1 MLFHHEVLSVDR
13 KNAMRNTAFIRL
25 QARTTLVSM
34 SFLTAVS
41 CTAYTPI
48 RGVETAPGNN
58 VRVRLNYKGA
68 VDLAPKIG
76 PRVRQLEGTVK
87 QATDSSLVIAVRR
100 VVRDDAGEDTYDGL
114 EVSIPPQDIETAEV
128 SKTSVS
134 RSILAAG
141 AIIATA
147 FLVAKGAS
155 DISGGSG
162 SRPPPVG
169 Q

>member
-1 MLFHHEVLSVDR
+1 M
-13 KNAMRNTAFIRL
+13 KNIAFMKL
-25 QARTTLVSM
+25 QGRTTLVGM
-34 SFLTAVS
+34 SFLAAVS

-48 RGVETAPGNN
+48 RGTEATPGYN
-58 VRVRLNYKGA
+58 VRVRLTDQGA

-76 PRVRQLEGTVK
+76 PRVRQLEGTVRR
-87 QATDSSLVIAVRR
+87 ASDSTMVIAVRR
-100 VVRDDAGEDTYDGL
+100 VVRENAGEDTYDGL
-114 EVSIPPQDIETAEV
+114 EVSIPPQDVETVEV
-128 SKTSVS
+128 SKTSAS

-147 FLVAKGAS
+147 LLVAKGAS

-162 SRPPPVG
+162 NRPPPAG

>member
-1 MLFHHEVLSVDR
+1 MLFHHEVLSVVR
-13 KNAMRNTAFIRL
+13 REAMRNTAFIRL
-25 QARTTLVSM
+25 RVRTTLVSM

-48 RGVETAPGNN
+48 RRVETAPGSN
-58 VRVRLNYKGA
+58 VRVRLSYKGA

-76 PRVRQLEGTVK
+76 PRARQLEGAVK

-162 SRPPPVG
+162 NRPPPVG